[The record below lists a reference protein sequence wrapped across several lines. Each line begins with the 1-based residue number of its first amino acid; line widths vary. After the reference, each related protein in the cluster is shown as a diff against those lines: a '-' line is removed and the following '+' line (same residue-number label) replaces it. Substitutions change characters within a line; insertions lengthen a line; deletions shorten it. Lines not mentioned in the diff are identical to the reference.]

1 MPSRPPRPA
10 TPASVKNDQAAVR
23 EIVGMRKWL
32 RLTARKHSSA
42 KQSNNDAARAA
53 ADALAAML
61 KDARKLG

>member
-1 MPSRPPRPA
+1 MTSRPTSVAKA
-10 TPASVKNDQAAVR
+10 TPPAAAQQGVR
-23 EIVGMRKWL
+23 EVVGMRKWL

-42 KQSNNDAARAA
+42 KQSNNAAQAA